1 VSRAGPVELRPTEID
16 LVIAR
21 AAARMATPERQR
33 ALRLVTLL
41 ADEKAVL
48 AIAAAVWLAS
58 RCSRQG
64 QDREDADRM
73 VCSVLVAGAVP
84 HLFKYLVRRRRPD
97 RSLGHRN
104 GIARSGDAW
113 DSFPSGH
120 AVHLAAM
127 APSAIGLAPRS
138 LRPLVWPAVLSLA
151 ATRILIL
158 AHYPSD
164 VIAGLGIGIAID
176 KAIAAALRA
185 WR

>member
-1 VSRAGPVELRPTEID
+1 MSREGPVELRPTKSD

-21 AAARMATPERQR
+21 AAARMATPDRQR

-48 AIAAAVWLAS
+48 AVAAAVWLAS
-58 RCSRQG
+58 RYSRQS
-64 QDREDADRM
+64 QDRKEADRM
-73 VCSVLVAGAVP
+73 MCSVLAAGAVP
-84 HLFKYLVRRRRPD
+84 HLFKFLVRRKRPD
-97 RSLGHRN
+97 RSFGHKN

-127 APSAIGLAPRS
+127 APSASRLAPRS

-164 VIAGLGIGIAID
+164 VIAGLGIGVAID

-185 WR
+185 R